1 MAGNDIARVYA
12 NSLLEIGQQKNS
24 LSELGEELGFVSDVL
39 IEDGDFNR
47 YLTSPGFSME
57 SKKGFIE
64 KVFSGK
70 LSDDTVNFLNVL
82 IDNGRQSAIPDI
94 YQAFNDLI
102 DEENNRMRVEVIS
115 TAKLDAAT
123 LDKIKD
129 ALGKKYNKEVILTES
144 LDENILGGIIIK
156 VGDLVI
162 DGSLANNLKKL
173 RYNLLN
179 SKVRSEVA
187 YED

>member
-12 NSLLEIGQQKNS
+12 TSLLEIGQEKNV
-24 LSELGEELGFVSDVL
+24 LSQLGEELGFVSDVL
-39 IEDGDFNR
+39 AEDGDFYK
-47 YLTSPGFSME
+47 YLTSPGFSIE

-64 KVFSGK
+64 KVFSGN
-70 LSDDTVNFLNVL
+70 LSDNTVNFLNVL

-94 YQAFNDLI
+94 FQAFNDLT
-102 DEENNRMRVEVIS
+102 DEENNRMRVEVVS
-115 TAKLDAAT
+115 TSKLDAAT
-123 LDKIKD
+123 LDKIKN
-129 ALGKKYNKEVILTES
+129 ALSKKYNKEVILSES
-144 LDENILGGIIIK
+144 IDEDILGGIIIR